1 MTKSMYTPTITNDE
15 YTINQVAIALGLSY
29 DTVFCRY
36 KRLGGDI
43 KQGLTMTDVL
53 NVAQCPSRND
63 PRKHFAAFLEKDD
76 EEKATNLM
84 TTLMRLQMIT
94 ASDMEERLAASRA
107 SAPRP
112 KRKTDGA
119 PVKEEPSK
127 TKDVGTEDELY
138 IRFSGA
144 VLEDLK
150 SLAGEDHTAYSVI
163 LYTIHTMLYGIF
175 PKRSAG
181 DTDIQEV
188 HFNA

>member
-43 KQGLTMTDVL
+43 NQGLTMTDVL
-53 NVAQCPSRND
+53 NIAQCPSRND
-63 PRKHFAAFLEKDD
+63 PRKHFAAFLAKDD

-94 ASDMEERLAASRA
+94 ANDMEERLAASRS

-112 KRKTDGA
+112 KRKTDSA
-119 PVKEEPSK
+119 PVKAETSE
-127 TKDVGTEDELY
+127 TANGDELY

-150 SLAGEDHTAYSVI
+150 TLAGKDHTAYDVI

>member
-53 NVAQCPSRND
+53 NIAQCPSRTD
-63 PRKHFAAFLEKDD
+63 PRKRYAAFMAKDD

-84 TTLMRLQMIT
+84 TTLVRLQMIT

-112 KRKTDGA
+112 KRKTDIE
-119 PVKEEPSK
+119 PVTAETSK
-127 TKDVGTEDELY
+127 TANGDELY

-144 VLEDLK
+144 ILDDLK
-150 SLAGEDHTAYSVI
+150 ALAGENRTAYDVI
-163 LYTIHTMLYGIF
+163 NYTIHTMLYGIF
-175 PKRSAG
+175 PARSAG
-181 DTDIQEV
+181 GICIEEV
-188 HFNA
+188 HL